1 MQYILSISTGL
12 NLLMIILIARVL
24 KNNIANIFLLALLCI
39 VLIGT
44 SYVISL
50 NYFTLSIPLLT
61 YVINSLPAL
70 VGGLIYL
77 YVYYSINPF
86 KKIRPNILI
95 HFLPLFIAIPLNY
108 YDSKSISY
116 VSIILNIGLKI
127 IVSIVYL
134 VLSIKLLNQHKINIQ
149 NHFSKIENIDF
160 KWLSFI
166 VKVGLLSYLIY
177 FITMVLWAINIE
189 MQANLENYVNS
200 ITLLFIF
207 SISYYSI
214 SSTKIFEQILMSRTE
229 INMNLQSDLENKN
242 NNTFVNENEKKEL
255 ISKEEASIILQK
267 IIVLIETKELFKN
280 ENLML
285 EDLARE
291 LDLHSKYLSF
301 VINTISGKNFFDF
314 INQFRIKKFNSEV
327 LSPQNKNLTFLSIAF
342 DCGFGS
348 KSAFNRAYKSEMG
361 ISPSEYIK
369 KQKENKFIQ

>member
-1 MQYILSISTGL
+1 MPYILSISTGL
-12 NLLMIILIARVL
+12 NLLMIILTIRVL

-50 NYFTLSIPLLT
+50 NYFTLSIPLLK
-61 YVINSLPAL
+61 YIINSLPTL
-70 VGGLIYL
+70 VGGLTYL
-77 YVYYSINPF
+77 YVYYSINPY

-95 HFLPLFIAIPLNY
+95 HFLPLFVAIPLNY
-108 YDSKSISY
+108 YDVKSISY

-127 IVSIVYL
+127 IVSIVYIVFSL
-134 VLSIKLLNQHKINIQ
+134 KLLNQHKINIQ
-149 NHFSKIENIDF
+149 NHFSKIENIDL

-189 MQANLENYVNS
+189 MLANLENYVNS
-200 ITLLFIF
+200 ITLFFIF

-214 SSTKIFEQILMSRTE
+214 SSTKIFEQILKSRTE
-229 INMNLQSDLENKN
+229 INMNLQSDLENEK
-242 NNTFVNENEKKEL
+242 NNTFVDENEKKEL

-291 LDLHSKYLSF
+291 LDLHSKYLSY

-327 LSPQNKNLTFLSIAF
+327 LNPQNKKLTFLAIAF
-342 DCGFGS
+342 ECGFGS
-348 KSAFNRAYKSEMG
+348 KSAFNRAYKSKMG
-361 ISPSEYIK
+361 ISPTEFLK
-369 KQKENKFIQ
+369 KNKNP